1 MSLRERNNLACKKHH
16 DKEREKAMSLL
27 YEFFATKHHHDSSGH
42 TTWHWSVIP
51 EDELFKAGW
60 IHDFNKW
67 RLMKRLKNKNDRK
80 IQEYGLDG
88 LSRDKDGHYNGLQEK
103 CYLSRSVTAYDLGTF
118 YQTIYMRLKPK
129 DPLSSGFVYFTS
141 KLQVDVRDD
150 SMNARDITFVKLPF
164 DHKRKQQGIID
175 PSTFNLYKYQ
185 KDALQSLTKSTGKD
199 LDYCVCRAV
208 QGKRSC

>member
-88 LSRDKDGHYNGLQEK
+88 LSRDKDGH
-103 CYLSRSVTAYDLGTF
+103 
-118 YQTIYMRLKPK
+118 
-129 DPLSSGFVYFTS
+129 
-141 KLQVDVRDD
+141 
-150 SMNARDITFVKLPF
+150 
-164 DHKRKQQGIID
+164 
-175 PSTFNLYKYQ
+175 
-185 KDALQSLTKSTGKD
+185 
-199 LDYCVCRAV
+199 
-208 QGKRSC
+208 